1 MKTKVKPYW
10 KREDGYV
17 ASSTVAAIA
26 AITTIA
32 GTAVGTYSAV
42 AAAQARSAASKFNS
56 KVQQN
61 NARMAEQ
68 QSAAEAAKTK
78 ERGRRLIGQ
87 QRAALSAAGVDIDSG
102 SALDVA
108 YDSNVQNE
116 LDRLTQLY
124 KGDVSATGSLAQ
136 SQLYKRD
143 ASNAIVAGYLQAG
156 GTLLSGLGQSAGAY
170 GNYQETRSNAPSFET
185 RNTYSN
191 DRTSRVDSGD

>member
-1 MKTKVKPYW
+1 MKIQVISYW
-10 KREDGYV
+10 KREDGWAASTTAAIMAVMAV
-17 ASSTVAAIA
+17 AS
-26 AITTIA
+26 
-32 GTAVGTYSAV
+32 TAVGTYSAV

-61 NARMAEQ
+61 NATMAEQ

-102 SALDVA
+102 SALDIA

-124 KGDVSATGSLAQ
+124 KGDVSVTGSLAQ

-143 ASNAIVAGYLQAG
+143 ASNAMTAGYLQAG
-156 GTLLSGLGQSAGAY
+156 GTLLSGIGQSAGAY
-170 GNYQETRSNAPSFET
+170 GDYQTARNKAPSFGSST
-185 RNTYSN
+185 
-191 DRTSRVDSGD
+191 GDWANEAIN

>member
-1 MKTKVKPYW
+1 MKTQIKPYW
-10 KREDGYV
+10 KREDGVV
-17 ASSTVAAIA
+17 ATTTLAAIA
-26 AITTIA
+26 VATA
-32 GTAVGTYSAV
+32 AVGTAVGTYSAV
-42 AAAQARSAASKFNS
+42 AASQARSAASKFNA
-56 KVQQN
+56 KIQQN
-61 NARMAEQ
+61 NATMAEQ

-102 SALDVA
+102 SALDIA

-143 ASNAIVAGYLQAG
+143 ASNATTAGYLQAG
-156 GTLLSGLGQSAGAY
+156 GTLLSGIGQTAGAY
-170 GNYQETRSNAPSFET
+170 GDYQTAKSNAPSFDT
-185 RNTYSN
+185 FQA
-191 DRTSRVDSGD
+191 GDYQGVK